1 MHSIRL
7 KITAILVAAV
17 LVAGLSVFLVGSFT
31 IQAETDRESVKT
43 MNLVA
48 HDTQLSLEAYTGSI
62 EQSVELIGNLA
73 GDTLDSVELV
83 RGGVVGP
90 AAVSGQRTPEQAERL
105 DAYLSQYCERI
116 LEVASVVASH
126 TPGIVTY
133 FYCINPD
140 ISDTQHGFFY
150 SRAGKTGFAE
160 REPIDVRELDPN
172 DTEHTAWY
180 YTTIARGRPSWVG
193 SLSYSTTR
201 PYHSML
207 SSSRSPPGFIL
218 GSSRE

>member
-150 SRAGKTGFAE
+150 SRAGK
-160 REPIDVRELDPN
+160 PVSP
-172 DTEHTAWY
+172 
-180 YTTIARGRPSWVG
+180 RGSRSTSG
-193 SLSYSTTR
+193 SSTRTTR
-201 PYHSML
+201 STPL
-207 SSSRSPPGFIL
+207 GTTRRSRAGAPRGL
-218 GSSRE
+218 GPIGRGSRTIC